1 MSDLSNTDTP
11 SPSSPAP
18 SSPGSS
24 PSSGAAASTWVTHL
38 TGAAVSLYVAH
49 GIVKALLAGTLD
61 PKWALP
67 ALVLLGAPTHAGQIL
82 SLARRILGK

>member
-1 MSDLSNTDTP
+1 MSELSNTDTP

-24 PSSGAAASTWVTHL
+24 PPSGASTWVTHL

>member
-1 MSDLSNTDTP
+1 
-11 SPSSPAP
+11 
-18 SSPGSS
+18 
-24 PSSGAAASTWVTHL
+24 
-38 TGAAVSLYVAH
+38 VSLYVAH